1 MKGNK
6 TYSVKNQERLRA
18 YLRKIESDDTK
29 TSDRHDTT
37 SGRGTRNDPNDVQRR
52 GNGSARDRRR

>member
-37 SGRGTRNDPNDVQRR
+37 ARGISRNDSNDIQRR
-52 GNGSARDRRR
+52 GNGSPRDRGR

>member
-18 YLRKIESDDTK
+18 YLRKIESDDIK
-29 TSDRHDTT
+29 ASDRHDTT
-37 SGRGTRNDPNDVQRR
+37 IGRISRNDTNDMERS
-52 GNGSARDRRR
+52 GNRSARDRRR

>member
-18 YLRKIESDDTK
+18 YLRKIESNDVK

-37 SGRGTRNDPNDVQRR
+37 IGRISRNDSNDIQRR
-52 GNGSARDRRR
+52 GNGSPRDRRR